1 MIILIFP
8 ETGTGLRVS
17 PSFVRQSGS
26 CFNEIAG
33 NALTLCFVALSGTKP
48 FHTFAGNA
56 LYPRKTK
63 LRTLFFAFQ
72 HLERIPKSR
81 SKRALIF
88 SCKCKVLQLQ
98 MSCRS
103 KQQAGIAKA

>member
-1 MIILIFP
+1 MLYIP
-8 ETGTGLRVS
+8 EKQN
-17 PSFVRQSGS
+17 FVPCFCVPAFRAHPEKCETVFGKDARQNKG
-26 CFNEIAG
+26 
-33 NALTLCFVALSGTKP
+33 
-48 FHTFAGNA
+48 
-56 LYPRKTK
+56 
-63 LRTLFFAFQ
+63 
-72 HLERIPKSR
+72 LERRSDSIR